1 MLTDMLIKIM
11 SRKIVYYSE
20 AVRQWVDGLP
30 VSLRAYYARITERML
45 KYGPHLGMPY
55 VRPLGKGLNEIRA
68 IGKEGIA
75 RVFFAVKS
83 EEIVILHGFV
93 KKNRQNTK
101 ERIGHRP
108 ASTEG
113 GLG

>member
-1 MLTDMLIKIM
+1 MPW
-11 SRKIVYYSE
+11 SIVYYSE

-30 VSLRAYYARITERML
+30 VGLRAYYARITERML

-68 IGKEGIA
+68 IDKEGIA
-75 RVFFAVKS
+75 RVFFATRS

-93 KKNRQNTK
+93 KKTDKTPRREMDTARRRLK
-101 ERIGHRP
+101 EIGDEN
-108 ASTEG
+108 A
-113 GLG
+113 

>member
-1 MLTDMLIKIM
+1 M

-20 AVRQWVDGLP
+20 AVRQWIDGLP

-75 RVFFAVKS
+75 RVFFTAKS
-83 EEIVILHGFV
+83 KEIVILHGFV
-93 KKNRQNTK
+93 KKTDKTPKRELETARRRLK
-101 ERIGHRP
+101 EVWDEN
-108 ASTEG
+108 A
-113 GLG
+113 

>member
-1 MLTDMLIKIM
+1 M

-30 VSLRAYYARITERML
+30 VGLRAYYARITERML

-75 RVFFAVKS
+75 RVFFTARS
-83 EEIVILHGFV
+83 EEIVILHRV
-93 KKNRQNTK
+93 CEKNRQNTK
-101 ERIGHRP
+101 ERDGHRP
-108 ASTEG
+108 APAEG